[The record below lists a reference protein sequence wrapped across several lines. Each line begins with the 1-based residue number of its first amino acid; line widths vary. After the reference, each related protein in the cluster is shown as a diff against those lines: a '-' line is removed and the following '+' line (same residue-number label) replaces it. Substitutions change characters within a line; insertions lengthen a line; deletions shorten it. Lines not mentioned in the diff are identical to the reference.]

1 MIPLTNEENR
11 LYCIEKICYPC
22 NKEFS
27 TITVTLY
34 SKNTIKYEI
43 IVITPKNIEVLLII
57 HVT

>member
-34 SKNTIKYEI
+34 
-43 IVITPKNIEVLLII
+43 
-57 HVT
+57 